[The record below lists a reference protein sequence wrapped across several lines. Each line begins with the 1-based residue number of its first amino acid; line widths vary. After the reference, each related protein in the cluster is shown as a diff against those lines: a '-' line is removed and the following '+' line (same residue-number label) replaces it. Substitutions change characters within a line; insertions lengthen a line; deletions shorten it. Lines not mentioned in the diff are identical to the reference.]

1 MAISLGVITDGIS
14 RALDQALAVAAEH
27 GLNAAELQ
35 YVGSHEVGD
44 ADFPVD
50 ADTAH
55 AARVRGLPISCL
67 SRHLFSGMPV
77 LDTEPGDT
85 AHSQQMAE
93 LTRCLDLA
101 RAWNVPLVRIMCFR
115 KEMILF
121 GDRGA
126 EEWVVTRGAWTKTL
140 QLLEPAVQMASDRGQ
155 QLVLETGN
163 SGMINSAALARRL
176 LDEMGRPEALQILWD
191 PCNCLYAGEPAWPD
205 GCEALAD
212 GGLGHIHIKDAVVR
226 PTLGSV
232 SCRALGEGDMG
243 PSLPGLVEFLRASG
257 YAGSISL
264 ESVYRPVGG
273 TFVDGFRESVGTLRE
288 LFG

>member
-1 MAISLGVITDGIS
+1 MAITLGVITDGIS
-14 RALDQALAVAAEH
+14 RDLDRALAVAAEH

-50 ADTAH
+50 ADTAD
-55 AARVRGLPISCL
+55 AARARGLPISCL

-77 LDTEPGDT
+77 LDTEPGDA
-85 AHSQQMAE
+85 AHSRQMAE
-93 LTRCLDLA
+93 LTHCLDLA

-121 GDRGA
+121 GDHGA
-126 EEWVVTRGAWTKTL
+126 EEWVVTRGAWTRTL
-140 QLLEPAVQMASDRGQ
+140 QLLEPAVQLASDRGQ
-155 QLVLETGN
+155 RLVLETGN

-205 GCEALAD
+205 GCEAFAD

-226 PTLGSV
+226 PALGSV
-232 SCRALGEGDMG
+232 SCRALGTGDMA
-243 PSLPGLVEFLRASG
+243 PALPGLAEFLRASG
-257 YAGSISL
+257 YAGSVSL
-264 ESVYRPVGG
+264 ESVYCPLSG
-273 TFVDGFRESVGTLRE
+273 TFADGFRESVGTLKE